1 MGFRVV
7 GMYGDRVSAGVSKMF
22 FFFINVWRG
31 IIFGIYFAGFGAAF
45 GGCFVCFVRVLL

>member
-1 MGFRVV
+1 MEIGCRQ
-7 GMYGDRVSAGVSKMF
+7 GCQKC